1 MPTSVTIELAPGFT
15 EIRSPITLREFE
27 QEKARLEAV
36 RLEASRKR
44 RWGTTPETPPYVQYP
59 FSTRLDW
66 SQIAIN
72 AARFTG
78 ARLTLLGIHGD
89 TVTDSNRID
98 LISYERIVRQHIVKP
113 NQVEYMVRAL
123 DEKQ

>member
-44 RWGTTPETPPYVQYP
+44 RFGLKLQLMPPALQAPGSLY
-59 FSTRLDW
+59 LELK
-66 SQIAIN
+66 AI
-72 AARFTG
+72 
-78 ARLTLLGIHGD
+78 L
-89 TVTDSNRID
+89 
-98 LISYERIVRQHIVKP
+98 
-113 NQVEYMVRAL
+113 
-123 DEKQ
+123 